1 METLPGS
8 RYDVESKSIIP
19 CDIRFVSRNGYW
31 ARDNTFDQAMI
42 RDSLKNYKDLKH
54 IKGSVVLDLGANC
67 GGFTKMALNLGAKK
81 VIAVEP
87 CPYNFDVLK
96 INAHSAFNIN
106 SAISEKKENKTNF
119 YYSDSKRSS
128 SSSCTLERRNYS
140 GLSIEVDSLNINEV
154 LKKYKPSVIK
164 MDMEGKEYD
173 ILDAMST
180 VPKYVKEFALE
191 VHRFSQKYTAYID
204 RFFPEDQWERHSKG
218 SKMFNKIIHCDWIFS
233 SIK

>member
-1 METLPGS
+1 METLPGA

-19 CDIRFVSRNGYW
+19 CDIRFVSRSGYW
-31 ARDNTFDQAMI
+31 ARDNTFDKAMI

-67 GGFTKMALNLGAKK
+67 GGFTKMALGLGAKK

-87 CPYNFDVLK
+87 CPYNFEVLK
-96 INAHSAFNIN
+96 INAPSAVNIN
-106 SAISEKKENKTNF
+106 AAISEKKENKTNF

-154 LKKYKPSVIK
+154 LEKYKPSVIK
-164 MDMEGKEYD
+164 MDIEGKEYD
-173 ILDAMST
+173 ILDAMSNRSP
-180 VPKYVKEFALE
+180 VC
-191 VHRFSQKYTAYID
+191 
-204 RFFPEDQWERHSKG
+204 ERVCIRST
-218 SKMFNKIIHCDWIFS
+218 
-233 SIK
+233 